1 MHGMRAIVHGLCGG
15 LGGRHTECACYLGAP
30 SDKLRQAFG
39 RRIAIKAIV
48 FILRKLHEE
57 IKLGLAAL

>member
-1 MHGMRAIVHGLCGG
+1 